1 MDLALPSGPTLHV
14 VLVLIAVTLAY
25 VIQHYLGRS
34 QWLKERTRLAD
45 PELSQARA
53 IYGAR
58 IVGGLVLG
66 GVPGLLA
73 WSLPGPLGF
82 AFPLARPTLLFWA
95 IVLLLVLPTVAAS
108 MHRPAAWSAYPPVR
122 FARWDLDRL
131 LVNGLTWGVYLCGY
145 ELCFRG
151 VLLFGLAPALGDW
164 PALAVMTAI
173 YVLVHLDKPASEAVG
188 TLPMGFVF
196 GLSALYSGSFLPAF
210 LAHWVIAVTS
220 DLAAI
225 RANPSLTFGRP
236 S

>member
-1 MDLALPSGPTLHV
+1 MDFALPSGPNLDV

-25 VIQHYLGRS
+25 LIQHYLARS
-34 QWLKERTRLAD
+34 DWLKARAQAAD
-45 PELSQARA
+45 PELSQARSIFA
-53 IYGAR
+53 AR
-58 IVGGLVLG
+58 ILGGLVLG

-73 WSLPGPLGF
+73 VILPGSLGF
-82 AFPLARPTLLFWA
+82 AFPMARPTLLFWA
-95 IVLLLVLPTVAAS
+95 TVVLLVLPTVAAS
-108 MHRPAAWSAYPPVR
+108 MHRPAAWAAYPPVR
-122 FARWDLDRL
+122 YNRWDRDRL
-131 LVNGLTWGVYLCGY
+131 LVNAFTWGVYLYGY

-151 VLLFGLAPALGDW
+151 VLLFGLAPVLGQW
-164 PALAVMTAI
+164 PALGVMTAI

-196 GLSALYSGSFLPAF
+196 GLSALLSGSFLPAF

-225 RANPSLTFGRP
+225 RANPALTFERP